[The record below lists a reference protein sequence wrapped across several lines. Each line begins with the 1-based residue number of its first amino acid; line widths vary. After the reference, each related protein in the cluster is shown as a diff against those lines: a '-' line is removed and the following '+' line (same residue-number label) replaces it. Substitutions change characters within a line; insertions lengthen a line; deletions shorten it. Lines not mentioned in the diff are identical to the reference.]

1 MLPGLEAGDPRA
13 IHQARVATRRL
24 RELLPVLQLEPKAAQ
39 KIGRRLRKATRR
51 LGRVRELDVALAHV
65 TQAGGQGRAAGKAA
79 LSRIAADLRAE
90 RKALLKRSAKRHT
103 WSDLGRVARKLD
115 AAAGEAARGKP
126 DSRRWRWVIEAR
138 IAHRAALLRRAIE
151 QAGTV
156 YLPERLHGTRIAL
169 KKLRYGVE
177 LGVEAEGLKSRSD
190 LRLLKRMQDVLGSM
204 HDRQVLIE
212 RVRGAQAALTPV
224 TDATAWREID
234 AVLTGLEDDCRRLHG
249 RFMRSREGLLA
260 LCDHLGAQ
268 GARGAAPARRAG

>member
-1 MLPGLEAGDPRA
+1 VEAGDPRA

-39 KIGRRLRKATRR
+39 KLGKRLRKATRR
-51 LGRVRELDVALAHV
+51 LGRLRELDVALAHV

-79 LSRIAADLRAE
+79 LSRIASELRAE
-90 RKALLKRSAKRHT
+90 RKALLKRGAKRHT
-103 WSDLGRVARKLD
+103 WSDLGRIARKLD
-115 AAAGEAARGKP
+115 AAAGAAARGKL

-138 IAHRAALLRRAIE
+138 IAHRAVLLRRAIE

-212 RVRGAQAALTPV
+212 RVREAQAALTPV

-234 AVLTGLEDDCRRLHG
+234 AVITGLEDDCRRLHG
-249 RFMRSREGLLA
+249 RFMRSRERLLG

-268 GARGAAPARRAG
+268 HTRGAAPARRAG